1 MEAERGTGNSGAA
14 MNAGFT
20 LTGQLVGLRIL
31 READLDSLVAWWSD
45 PQTMARQ
52 THGPFVA
59 RPAADVAAMFRGWS
73 ANDGA
78 DAGLAVVELATGEL
92 IGHVALF
99 GATVKDRCA
108 TLGIMI
114 GAPHQGRGLGTDAV
128 RTIVEYGF
136 TELGLHRIHL
146 SVNSD
151 NPAAIA
157 AYRKAGFVEE
167 GRLREAFF
175 RSGRWHDDVKMGMLA
190 REYRARTQA
199 TAALRVEVFV
209 ADLDAFVDFYTQVL
223 GFAVTDDRR
232 TTDSPYAA
240 VALGS
245 ARIGAVRAWGE
256 VDAAA
261 RSVPTGTELVL
272 EVDDVEAAH
281 RRAAASGWPVAEGLT
296 ERPWGLRDFRLFD
309 ADGYYVRVTGR

>member
-1 MEAERGTGNSGAA
+1 MD
-14 MNAGFT
+14 AGYT

-59 RPAADVAAMFRGWS
+59 RQAADVAAMFRGWS

-78 DAGLAVVELATGEL
+78 DAGLAVVERATGEL

-108 TLGIMI
+108 TLGVMI
-114 GAPHQGRGLGTDAV
+114 GPPYQGRGLGTDAV
-128 RTIVEYGF
+128 RAIVEYGF
-136 TELGLHRIHL
+136 TELGLHRVHL

-167 GRLREAFF
+167 GRLREAYF
-175 RSGRWHDDVKMGMLA
+175 RGGRWHDDVKMGMLE
-190 REYRARTQA
+190 RDFQQRDKPT
-199 TAALRVEVFV
+199 ALRVEVFV
-209 ADLDAFVDFYTQVL
+209 ADLDAFVDFYTRVL
-223 GFAVTDDRR
+223 GFELSDDRR
-232 TTDSPYAA
+232 ATDSPYAA
-240 VALGS
+240 VALGA
-245 ARIGAVRAWGE
+245 ARIGAVHSWGDVE
-256 VDAAA
+256 LAV
-261 RSVPTGTELVL
+261 RSVPTGAELVL
-272 EVDDVEAAH
+272 EVDDVDAAH
-281 RRAAASGWPVAEGLT
+281 RRAAESGWPLADGLT
-296 ERPWGLRDFRLFD
+296 EQPWGLRDFRLFD
-309 ADGYYVRVTGR
+309 PDGYYLRVTSR